1 MLRRDLLVT
10 FAAISAFVMPV
21 LSGPGI
27 MAADD
32 KKEAPAIVGRWQLEY
47 DYMGNAVTDEYEIK
61 ADKEGALS
69 GRILREGKEI
79 TKLEKFRVEG
89 GKVTF
94 TAKGKTEGVEWSAD
108 FEAKIDGDEIDGTV
122 KISANDQSFDLPWK
136 PKRVK
141 QEKKS

>member
-1 MLRRDLLVT
+1 MAGPKML
-10 FAAISAFVMPV
+10 
-21 LSGPGI
+21 
-27 MAADD
+27 AADD

-47 DYMGNAVTDEYEIK
+47 DYMGNSVTDEYEIK
-61 ADKEGALS
+61 ADKDGALS

-79 TKLEKFRVEG
+79 TKLEKFRAEG

-108 FEAKIDGDEIDGTV
+108 FEARIDGDEIDGTV